1 MCDPVSA
8 TVGVLVGA
16 GNMVAQGQAA
26 SSAARAQNRYRGEMG
41 KAQDEAYWKTVE
53 GVRKDVG
60 LQTDALFA
68 QRNQQIDAV
77 KQELQNITRDSRQAS
92 SSYAAVT
99 AETGIEGRTV
109 DLVHQQF
116 ERDVLEF
123 ESAAIR
129 NISNMTAQTNR
140 EAQAIYS
147 RGQSIINSG
156 YPSPLPPPASVSMG
170 PILMNGI
177 ASGLQVG
184 MMMNSAFGSPNPG
197 SLGRGSVS
205 SSVGGIQGGTVQ
217 GGSWIRGMPR
227 F

>member
-16 GNMVAQGQAA
+16 GQAVAQGQAA
-26 SSAARAQNRYRGEMG
+26 SSAARAQNRYRSDLG
-41 KAQDEAYWKTVE
+41 KAQNEAYIQTVE
-53 GVRKDVG
+53 GVRRDVG

-68 QRNQQIDAV
+68 QRIQQIDAQ

-92 SSYAAVT
+92 ASYAAVV

-109 DLVHQQF
+109 DMVHNQF
-116 ERDVLEF
+116 ERDVLDF

-129 NISNMTAQTNR
+129 NISNLTAQVNR

-156 YPSPLPPPASVSMG
+156 YPSPLPPPANVSMG
-170 PILMNGI
+170 SIIMNGI
-177 ASGLQVG
+177 SSGLQVG
-184 MMMNSAFGSPNPG
+184 MMMNSAFRTPQVGNAG
-197 SLGRGSVS
+197 TAGGTLMFGGGRGPA
-205 SSVGGIQGGTVQ
+205 G
-217 GGSWIRGMPR
+217 
-227 F
+227 

>member
-8 TVGVLVGA
+8 TVGVLVGV
-16 GNMVAQGQAA
+16 GQTVAQGQAA
-26 SSAARAQNRYRGEMG
+26 SSAARAQNRYRGDLAR
-41 KAQDEAYWKTVE
+41 AQNEAYIQTVE
-53 GVRKDVG
+53 GVRRDVG
-60 LQTDALFA
+60 LQTDALFS
-68 QRNQQIDAV
+68 QRIQQIDAQ

-92 SSYAAVT
+92 ASYAAIT

-109 DLVHQQF
+109 DMIHNQF
-116 ERDVLEF
+116 ERDVLDF

-129 NISNMTAQTNR
+129 NISNLTAQVNR

-156 YPSPLPPPASVSMG
+156 YPSPLPPPANVSMG
-170 PILMNGI
+170 AILMNGI
-177 ASGLQVG
+177 SSGLQVG

-197 SLGRGSVS
+197 SLGVRQTG
-205 SSVGGIQGGTVQ
+205 SSVGGIAGGTS
-217 GGSWIRGMPR
+217 GGSWVRGMPT

>member
-1 MCDPVSA
+1 MCDPISA

-26 SSAARAQNRYRGEMG
+26 SSAARAQNRYRSDLG
-41 KAQDEAYWKTVE
+41 KAQNEAYIQTVE
-53 GVRKDVG
+53 GVTRDIG
-60 LQTDALFA
+60 IQTEMLFA
-68 QRNQQIDAV
+68 QRSQQIDAV

-92 SSYAAVT
+92 SSYAAIT

-156 YPSPLPPPASVSMG
+156 YPSPLPPPASVSMA
-170 PILMNGI
+170 PIIMNGI
-177 ASGLQVG
+177 SSGLQVG

-197 SLGRGSVS
+197 MLGRGPVS
-205 SSVGGIQGGTVQ
+205 SSVGGIRGGTVQ
-217 GGSWIRGMPR
+217 GGSWLRGMPR